1 MSGDHQDKTRI
12 QSIRESLSAD
22 DRAWLC
28 STLADAL
35 TVLQLLQD
43 QLGQSRQAVEVRL
56 NRIQKVVDSLGRR

>member
-1 MSGDHQDKTRI
+1 MSGDHHDNTRI

-22 DRAWLC
+22 DRAWLS

-43 QLGQSRQAVEVRL
+43 HLGHSRQAVEVRL
-56 NRIQKVVDSLGRR
+56 NRIQKVLDSLGSP